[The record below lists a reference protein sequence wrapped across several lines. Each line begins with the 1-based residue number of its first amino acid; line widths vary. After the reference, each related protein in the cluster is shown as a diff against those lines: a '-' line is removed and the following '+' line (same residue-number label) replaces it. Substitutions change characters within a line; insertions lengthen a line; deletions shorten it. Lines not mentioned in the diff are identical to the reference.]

1 MALDGNLEHS
11 LPETVML
18 ANEVMATEDM
28 FNRFAAWRARAAID
42 RYLVD
47 LALPPAG
54 TVCID

>member
-1 MALDGNLEHS
+1 MPSCIRDAS
-11 LPETVML
+11 YITS
-18 ANEVMATEDM
+18 AC
-28 FNRFAAWRARAAID
+28 ARAAID